1 MAKKLFSKGLSMTFF
16 QKKLIVITGGSS
28 GIGQALAR
36 QLAEKG
42 AHVHIWARRETLLKE
57 TLATLGGDGNH
68 AYRVVDVGEQEQV
81 ENAFAHLQSEVG
93 VPDIIINNAGV
104 THPAYIEEIPIK
116 IFEQMIQVNYLGTV
130 YLTQTA
136 LPAMLE
142 RGSGHIVN
150 VSSTAGFI
158 GAFGFGA
165 YGASKFAVRGYT
177 DVLRSEMKYR
187 GIDVSIVFPPD
198 TDTPMMEDENKYKP
212 FETKEISGSAGLLSA
227 DEVAETTL
235 AGIAKKKYLIL
246 PGAGNRFFFVL
257 NNLLGGLIYPLMDF
271 LVKQA
276 IKKKQDIA

>member
-1 MAKKLFSKGLSMTFF
+1 MNTF
-16 QKKLIVITGGSS
+16 QNKLIIITGGSS

-42 AHVHIWARRETLLKE
+42 AHIHIWARREGLLKE
-57 TLATLGGDGNH
+57 TLATLGGEGNH
-68 AYRVVDVGEQEQV
+68 AYRVVDVGEREQV

-104 THPAYIEEIPIK
+104 THPSYIEKTPIE

-130 YLTQTA
+130 YLTQIA
-136 LPAMLE
+136 LPAMLK
-142 RGSGHIVN
+142 RGKGHIVN

-198 TDTPMMEDENKYKP
+198 TDTPMMADENNYKP
-212 FETKEISGSAGLLSA
+212 FESKEISGSAGLLSA
-227 DEVAETTL
+227 DEVAETT
-235 AGIAKKKYLIL
+235 
-246 PGAGNRFFFVL
+246 
-257 NNLLGGLIYPLMDF
+257 
-271 LVKQA
+271 
-276 IKKKQDIA
+276 

>member
-1 MAKKLFSKGLSMTFF
+1 MNTF
-16 QKKLIVITGGSS
+16 QNKLIIITGGSS

-42 AHVHIWARRETLLKE
+42 AHIHIWARREGLLKE
-57 TLATLGGDGNH
+57 TLATLGGEGNH
-68 AYRVVDVGEQEQV
+68 AYRVVDVGEREQV

-104 THPAYIEEIPIK
+104 THPSYIEKTPIE

-130 YLTQTA
+130 YLTQIA
-136 LPAMLE
+136 LPAMLK
-142 RGSGHIVN
+142 RGKGHIVN

-198 TDTPMMEDENKYKP
+198 TDTPMMADENNYKP

-227 DEVAETTL
+227 DEVAETTI

-246 PGAGNRFFFVL
+246 PGAGNKFFFVL
-257 NNLLGGLIYPLMDF
+257 NNLLGGLTYPLMDF
-271 LVKQA
+271 LVRQA
-276 IKKKQDIA
+276 LKKKRDIA